1 MGLPSLSGCRRRSAL
16 SNDNYQSPLGQPHRG
31 RFRDGRTNEFDHGF
45 QDFTDARKDYGKP
58 GNLRGSAGKGSPL
71 RLRYQIYPQHC
82 RRKTFNAKAQR
93 LPRSF
98 FVIACFACTR
108 LAGDSGWVD
117 ILSLSFIRN
126 RRFSLRTG
134 VIQVSPITALV
145 LNGPWLRRKS
155 LLINVI
161 YEWSKITGSHR
172 RHASPRDANNA
183 ISRPSEHDRQA
194 SFVRRCKSI
203 C

>member
-1 MGLPSLSGCRRRSAL
+1 
-16 SNDNYQSPLGQPHRG
+16 
-31 RFRDGRTNEFDHGF
+31 
-45 QDFTDARKDYGKP
+45 
-58 GNLRGSAGKGSPL
+58 
-71 RLRYQIYPQHC
+71 
-82 RRKTFNAKAQR
+82 
-93 LPRSF
+93 
-98 FVIACFACTR
+98 
-108 LAGDSGWVD
+108 VD

-183 ISRPSEHDRQA
+183 ISRPSVMGQAQKADLSVDSAGGRRHDPGMAQ
-194 SFVRRCKSI
+194 KSAFFGLLSRI
-203 C
+203 HT